1 MAITKVRVLINSVWT
16 NCTKNSADKWVC
28 SPTAPATTSYNLSG
42 GYYPVTVEITND
54 AGTVATYNAASETIG
69 TSLRLTVKETVKPVI
84 TLVTPTNGALVI
96 NNKQQITFKV
106 TDETGGSGLALSTL
120 ALKID
125 SNTYNQSSAGMVKTA
140 ITNGYQFVYTPQA
153 ALADGE
159 HTITINVKDND
170 GNSAT
175 AISTKFKIDT
185 VPPTLSISSPA
196 SNLITNTKSLALT
209 GTTNDA
215 TSSPVTVTATLN
227 GTSMGSITVSDAG
240 AFTKAFTAAEGENT
254 IVVTARD
261 AAGKTTA
268 ITRTF
273 KVDTTVPQLN
283 SAGIS
288 PNPANASTSIQI
300 TLDIL

>member
-1 MAITKVRVLINSVWT
+1 MAITKVRVQINGVWT
-16 NCTKNSADKWVC
+16 NCTKNSAGKCVC

-84 TLVTPTNGALVI
+84 TLVSPTNGALVI

-120 ALKID
+120 SLKID

-140 ITNGYQFVYTPQA
+140 ITNGYQFVYTPQT

-196 SNLITNTKSLALT
+196 SNLITNTKSLTLA

-240 AFTKAFTAAEGENT
+240 AFTKAFTAAEGDNT

-261 AAGKTTA
+261 SAGKTTT

-273 KVDTTVPQLN
+273 KVDTSVPQLN

-288 PNPANASTSIQI
+288 PNPANASASIQI
-300 TLDIL
+300 TLDIT

>member
-1 MAITKVRVLINSVWT
+1 MAITKVRVQINGVWT
-16 NCTKNSADKWVC
+16 NCTKNSEGKWGC
-28 SPTAPATTSYNLSG
+28 SPTAPAVTSFNLSG

-69 TSLRLTVKETVKPVI
+69 TSLRLTVKETIKPVI
-84 TLVTPTNGALVI
+84 TLVSPTNGALVI

-106 TDETGGSGLALSTL
+106 TDETGGSGLNLASLS
-120 ALKID
+120 LKID
-125 SNTYNQSSAGMVKTA
+125 SNTYNQSSAGMAKTEIA
-140 ITNGYQFVYTPQA
+140 NGYQFVYTPQA
-153 ALADGE
+153 ALTDGE
-159 HTITINVKDND
+159 HTIAINVKDND

-196 SNLITNTKSLALT
+196 SNLITNTKSLTLS

-227 GTSMGSITVSDAG
+227 GTDMGSITVSSAG
-240 AFTKAFTAAEGENT
+240 AFSKAFTAAEGNNT
-254 IVVTARD
+254 IVVKARD
-261 AAGKTTA
+261 TAGKETT

-273 KVDTTVPQLN
+273 KVDTSVPKLN
-283 SAGIS
+283 SASIS
-288 PNPANASTSIQI
+288 PNPANASASIQI
-300 TLDIL
+300 VLDIS